1 MFKLNLKKSKL
12 NMWYYSYFFLAPS
25 LGKRRR
31 RAPSLLFGF
40 ELDLSY
46 PFLPFHPIF
55 FFSLRCQMCLVGWF
69 QLVRVP
75 IDLHLVIIVLYSGI
89 ILVVVAAVE
98 KVGESIRSILPLL
111 QKKDRGISPFLK
123 VFS

>member
-1 MFKLNLKKSKL
+1 
-12 NMWYYSYFFLAPS
+12 
-25 LGKRRR
+25 
-31 RAPSLLFGF
+31 
-40 ELDLSY
+40 
-46 PFLPFHPIF
+46 
-55 FFSLRCQMCLVGWF
+55 MCLVGWL

-111 QKKDRGISPFLK
+111 PKKDRGISPFLK